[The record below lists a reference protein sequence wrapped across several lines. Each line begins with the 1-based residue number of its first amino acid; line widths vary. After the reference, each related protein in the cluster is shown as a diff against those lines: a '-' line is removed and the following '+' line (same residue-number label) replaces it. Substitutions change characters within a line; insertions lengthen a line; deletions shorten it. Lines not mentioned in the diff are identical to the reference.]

1 MADTTDPNYQ
11 KKAQDYQELYKHY
24 KQLENDMK
32 AYNDELQNQ
41 FRKQQEKISK
51 VEVENYKL
59 LEDL

>member
-41 FRKQQEKISK
+41 FRKQ
-51 VEVENYKL
+51 
-59 LEDL
+59 